1 MADTTKDRKPWTP
14 SDLEQQAMS
23 LVDIE
28 GWYPWKFEAI
38 HNGVLCTGAVCPIR
52 TRGPY
57 KGRPNYRK
65 ADKTTMW
72 TVLVPYA
79 PRSAANG

>member
-1 MADTTKDRKPWTP
+1 MVEITEDAPPWVP
-14 SDLEQQAMS
+14 SDLEQQAMNI
-23 LVDIE
+23 VGIE
-28 GWYPWKFEAI
+28 GWYPWQFTSI
-38 HNGVLCTGAVCPIR
+38 HNGVLCTGAICPMR

-65 ADKTTMW
+65 ADKATML

-79 PRSAANG
+79 ERS